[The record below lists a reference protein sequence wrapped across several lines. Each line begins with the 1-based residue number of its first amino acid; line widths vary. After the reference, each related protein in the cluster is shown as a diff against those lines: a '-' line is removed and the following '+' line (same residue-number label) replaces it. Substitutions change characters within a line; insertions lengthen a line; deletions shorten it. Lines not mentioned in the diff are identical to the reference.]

1 MIKKL
6 NYIFSTAD
14 KIKIVLLTVMIL
26 AGSML
31 ELLAISLFSPFID
44 GIMNQDAMLEST
56 VISVFYRLGS
66 FGEFEHFLA
75 ALAGGIIAIY
85 VIKTSILYWKKIR
98 STGLHTGFSGPYQ
111 RIC

>member
-75 ALAGGIIAIY
+75 ALAGGIIAI
-85 VIKTSILYWKKIR
+85 
-98 STGLHTGFSGPYQ
+98 
-111 RIC
+111 